1 VEFFTRAKLAPLRQ
15 PWSPVAIVAAA
26 MLVST
31 LFLTRFALTVGTS
44 ELSLPLVVMTAGSA
58 ALIVTGTVQLSQ
70 FRVLLFC
77 AAMAAMLIATVLG
90 GSVRVSWLSYVNI
103 VLVYFCYMGVAPDQ
117 RDFERVIRLFRL
129 LALIIAFAGIAQFFA
144 QFVIKGPTLFTF
156 LGVFPANL
164 ISHGFN
170 YVIPAPGLGGLN
182 KSNGFFLVEPSS
194 FSQLMALAIIVELE
208 FFRPSWRLAALGAGL
223 LLSFS
228 GTGLL
233 LFLAVVPI
241 FIMRRGWGGV
251 LLLAVPVAIIG
262 AALLAGPKV
271 AALMARVGEFGSDQS
286 SGFARFLSPFYLID
300 QYLFANLDTAMFGMG
315 PGAIEPYF
323 KIAAY
328 QIHDPTWGK
337 LIFEYGLIGAL
348 PFAVFV
354 TYCFFGGTRS
364 LWLST
369 ALFINYLIL
378 GGNLVD
384 ARLHVLIV
392 ALVVLHGRPADIRR
406 AQAEAAGA
414 GPAPLWPAAPEA
426 DNAARTETKS
436 RALLH
441 WR

>member
-1 VEFFTRAKLAPLRQ
+1 
-15 PWSPVAIVAAA
+15 

-31 LFLTRFALTVGTS
+31 LFLTRFALTVGNS
-44 ELSLPLVVMTAGSA
+44 ELSLPLVVLAAGSA
-58 ALIVTGTVQLSQ
+58 ALIVSGAVQISQ
-70 FRVLLFC
+70 TRVLLFC
-77 AAMAAMLIATVLG
+77 GAMAAMLVATILG

-103 VLVYFCYMGVAPDQ
+103 VLVYLCYLGVAPDP
-117 RDFERVIRLFRL
+117 RDFDRVLRLFRL
-129 LALIIAFAGIAQFFA
+129 LALIIAFAGIAQFFG
-144 QFVIKGPTLFTF
+144 QLVIKGPTLFTF
-156 LGVFPANL
+156 VGVFPTNL

-208 FFRPSWRLAALGAGL
+208 FFRPSWRLAMLGTGL

-241 FIMRRGWGGV
+241 FIVRRGWGGV
-251 LLLAVPVAIIG
+251 LLIAAPAVLFVA
-262 AALLAGPKV
+262 AVLAGPK
-271 AALMARVGEFGSDQS
+271 LLLLIDRVDEFTSDQS
-286 SGFARFLSPFYLID
+286 SGFARFLSPFYLFN
-300 QYLFANLDTAMFGMG
+300 QYLFADLNTAMFGMG

-337 LIFEYGLIGAL
+337 LIFEYGLLGAL

-354 TYCFFGGTRS
+354 CHSFFAGSRS

-384 ARLHVLIV
+384 ARLHILIV
-392 ALVVLHGRPADIRR
+392 TLVVMHSRPADVRR
-406 AQAEAAGA
+406 AQAGAAAGQ
-414 GPAPLWPAAPEA
+414 APPWPAAPAA
-426 DNAARTETKS
+426 DNAARTGTRS
-436 RALLH
+436 PAQPH